1 MTAMSK
7 RALALTALV
16 CAALAL
22 VLLFGLDRRIA
33 EAVHASVVASS
44 AVFVDGTHALDA
56 ISGRSLL
63 HSHMLSGVLLGGI
76 LCALGILGWLF
87 NRGSALARA
96 LLFTGGV
103 QLTTIA
109 AAFGLKKFFGRQ
121 RPYELFGHGDWQH
134 IWFAGGSSFPSGHVA
149 FFWGLFL
156 PLMYLF
162 PRWRIPLL
170 IIPVFI
176 AFGRIDMSVHFV
188 SDVLASVTLAALV
201 TLIAATLL
209 GRWIKPTA
217 R

>member
-1 MTAMSK
+1 MSK

-16 CAALAL
+16 CAVLAL
-22 VLLFGLDRRIA
+22 VSIFGFDRRIA
-33 EAVHASVVASS
+33 EAVHASIVAGS

-63 HSHMLSGVLLGGI
+63 RSHALSGVLLGGI
-76 LCALGILGWLF
+76 LFALGALGWLF
-87 NRGSALARA
+87 DRGSYLARA

-103 QLTTIA
+103 QLATIA
-109 AAFGLKKFFGRQ
+109 AAFGLKEVFGRQ
-121 RPYELFGHGDWQH
+121 RPYELLGHGDWQH
-134 IWFAGGSSFPSGHVA
+134 MWFAGGSSFPSGHNA

-170 IIPVFI
+170 LIPLFI
-176 AFGRIDMSVHFV
+176 ALARIDMSFHFL
-188 SDVLASVTLAALV
+188 SDVLAAIALAAFV

-209 GRWIKPTA
+209 GRWIKPV

>member
-1 MTAMSK
+1 MSK

-16 CAALAL
+16 CALLAA
-22 VLLFGLDRRIA
+22 VSIFGFDRRIA
-33 EAVHASVVASS
+33 EAVHASAAASA
-44 AVFVDGTHALDA
+44 AVFVEGTHALDA
-56 ISGRSLL
+56 VSGRSLL
-63 HSHMLSGVLLGGI
+63 RSHALSGVLLGGT
-76 LCALGILGWLF
+76 LCALGVLGWLL
-87 NRGSALARA
+87 NRGSYLARA

-103 QLTTIA
+103 QLATIT
-109 AAFGLKKFFGRQ
+109 AAFGLKHCFGRQ
-121 RPYELFGHGDWQH
+121 RPFELFGHGDWQH
-134 IWFAGGSSFPSGHVA
+134 MWFAGGSSFPSGHNA

-170 IIPVFI
+170 LIPLFI
-176 AFGRIDMSVHFV
+176 ALGRIDMSFHFL
-188 SDVLASVTLAALV
+188 SDVLASVALAALV

>member
-1 MTAMSK
+1 MSK

-16 CAALAL
+16 CAVLAL
-22 VLLFGLDRRIA
+22 VSIFGFDRRIA
-33 EAVHASVVASS
+33 EAVHASIVAGS

-63 HSHMLSGVLLGGI
+63 RSHALSGVLLGGI
-76 LCALGILGWLF
+76 LFALGALGWLF
-87 NRGSALARA
+87 DRGSYLARA

-103 QLTTIA
+103 QLATIA
-109 AAFGLKKFFGRQ
+109 AAFGLKEVFGRQ
-121 RPYELFGHGDWQH
+121 RPYELLGHGDWQH
-134 IWFAGGSSFPSGHVA
+134 MWFAGGSSFPSGHNA

-162 PRWRIPLL
+162 PRWCIPLL
-170 IIPVFI
+170 LIPLFI
-176 AFGRIDMSVHFV
+176 ALARIDMSFHFL
-188 SDVLASVTLAALV
+188 SDVLAAIALAAFV

-209 GRWIKPTA
+209 GRWIKPV